1 MSILV
6 VEDNEDARVLL
17 QQALTA
23 SGFEVAVA
31 GNGIEALA
39 QARIALPHLIISD
52 ILMPEMDGFALCRE
66 LKRDQQ
72 LRDIPFIFYS
82 ATYVEP
88 KDAELARQLGAD
100 RFVIKPQ
107 EISELL
113 RIINEVLERAAGS
126 TEADS
131 DTPDLEDFELYRNRL
146 ASKLDKKV
154 RELESER
161 KLLREREAHFRHLV
175 ETAQAVPWEMQT
187 KNIVFTYVGPQAI
200 NLLGYPAKRW
210 YEEGFWVS
218 RLHPDDADAVQR
230 FHESCD
236 SRAGDHEIEFRMF
249 NADGE
254 VVWIRSSTNMSAET
268 PGAHKCTGF
277 MFNITQQKDDEEKLM
292 RQANFDSLT
301 GLPNR
306 ALALDRLAQ
315 ALLRH
320 RRDESICAL
329 LFIDLDQF
337 KKINDTQGH
346 AIGDRFLI
354 QAANRLRAC
363 VRDGDT
369 TARLGGDEFLV
380 ILTELD
386 NINFAEVVA
395 EKVLAAF
402 ARPFT
407 VEGHEY
413 YITASIGITLHPH
426 DGAEPHTLLRN
437 ADAAMYQA
445 KHDGRNTYRFFTQTM
460 NDRALKRLDIE
471 SQLRHALENDELDMH
486 FHSFHDVAT
495 GETVGGEALMR
506 WHNEVLG
513 DVSPDDFIPLA
524 EEIGL
529 IVPMGEWI
537 TTKVCEQAAE
547 WQEQGMQLRYL
558 SFNLS
563 PRQLRDDDY
572 VKVLTDALQSSH
584 VCADV
589 LMLEVTEQLFMED
602 IPQIQRKLAMLKELG
617 VSLAIDDFG
626 MGYSSLGY
634 LKRFSFDVLKIDRG
648 FMNGV
653 PQRAEDAALTSA
665 MIVLAHSLD
674 LKVIGEGVETKEQL
688 DFLKTRNCDMA
699 QGYYFDKPASRED
712 FAKLLSVDPTMVK
725 ST

>member
-6 VEDNEDARVLL
+6 VEDNEDSRVLL
-17 QQALTA
+17 QQALAA
-23 SGFEVAVA
+23 SGFEASVAS
-31 GNGIEALA
+31 NGIEAL
-39 QARIALPHLIISD
+39 QLARQTSPQLIISD
-52 ILMPEMDGFALCRE
+52 ILMPEMDGFTLCRE
-66 LKRDQQ
+66 IKRDQA

-82 ATYVEP
+82 ATYIDP
-88 KDAELARQLGAD
+88 KDAQLAHQLGAD
-100 RFVIKPQ
+100 RFIIKPQ

-113 RIINEVLERAAGS
+113 RIIGEVLEQAGS
-126 TEADS
+126 DLNADTS
-131 DTPDLEDFELYRNRL
+131 APEFEDFELYRNRL

-161 KLLREREAHFRHLV
+161 KLLREREAHYRHLV

-187 KNIVFTYVGPQAI
+187 QGICFTYVGPQAI
-200 NLLGYPAKRW
+200 NLLGFPAKRW
-210 YEEGFWVS
+210 YEAGFWVG
-218 RLHPDDADAVQR
+218 RLHPDDADAVIR

-254 VVWIRSSTNMSAET
+254 VVWIRSSTNMSAESSDSS
-268 PGAHKCTGF
+268 KCTGF
-277 MFNITQQKDDEEKLM
+277 MFNITRQKDDEEKLM
-292 RQANFDSLT
+292 RQANFDNLT

-320 RRDESICAL
+320 RREQSICAL

-337 KKINDTQGH
+337 KKVNDTQGH
-346 AIGDRFLI
+346 AIGDRFLV
-354 QAANRLRAC
+354 QAASRLRSC

-380 ILTELD
+380 ILTELES
-386 NINFAEVVA
+386 INYAEVVA
-395 EKVLAAF
+395 EKILAAF

-413 YITASIGITLHPH
+413 FITASIGITLHPH

-471 SQLRHALENDELDMH
+471 SQLRHALENDELDIY

-506 WHNEVLG
+506 WHNETLG

-529 IVPMGEWI
+529 IVPMGEWL
-537 TTKVCEQAAE
+537 TARVCEQAAQ
-547 WQEQGMQLRYL
+547 WRDQGMQLRYL

-563 PRQLRDDDY
+563 PRQLRDDNY
-572 VKVLTDALQSSH
+572 VKLLSDVLQNCH
-584 VCADV
+584 VCAEV
-589 LMLEVTEQLFMED
+589 LMLEVTERLFMED

-617 VSLAIDDFG
+617 VNLAIDDFG

-648 FMNGV
+648 FMKGV

-665 MIVLAHSLD
+665 MIVLAHSLG

-688 DFLKTRNCDMA
+688 DFLKTRQCDMA
-699 QGYYFDKPASRED
+699 QGYYFDRPAGRED
-712 FAKLLSVDPTMVK
+712 FAKLLEAGPATTK
-725 ST
+725 L